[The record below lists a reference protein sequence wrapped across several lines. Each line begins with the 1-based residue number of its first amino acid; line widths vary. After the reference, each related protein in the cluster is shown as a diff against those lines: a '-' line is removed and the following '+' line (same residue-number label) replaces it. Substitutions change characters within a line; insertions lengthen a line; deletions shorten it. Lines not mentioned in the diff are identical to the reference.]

1 MKYTEGYKYRLE
13 EPVTIVIPFL
23 VPDFPIEKEE
33 EKKEMVQVKG
43 QILEISKHYSWDGSS
58 GIPDTKCNLYASLIH
73 DAWYQLIR
81 RGLVCPS
88 TRILADTWY
97 GELCRINGVP
107 SPISKLYAKVLKKF
121 GLRAATKPRE
131 VLCV

>member
-1 MKYTEGYKYRLE
+1 MKYTKGYKYRLE

-23 VPDFPIEKEE
+23 VPNFPIPEGEPSPILRVE
-33 EKKEMVQVKG
+33 GQV
-43 QILEISKHYSWDGSS
+43 LEIGKHYSWDGSS

-88 TRILADTWY
+88 TRISADTWY

-107 SPISKLYAKVLKKF
+107 SPISRLYAKVLKKF

-131 VLCV
+131 ILCT